1 MRCEAE
7 KTYGLTWGKW
17 MTMGGGAWSIFG
29 NAYDRVC
36 FKLMKIKLVK
46 TELEKSQT
54 DMSKQ
59 S

>member
-1 MRCEAE
+1 MREVNDH
-7 KTYGLTWGKW
+7 GS
-17 MTMGGGAWSIFG
+17 GAWSIFG